1 MITIFRWGHRAV
13 RDERITSHVCLVAR
27 AFGADR
33 VIVSGENADG
43 ILASVRVLTAKW
55 GGKFAISYEGNWLGL
70 LRAWKKKKRG
80 KIVHL
85 TMYGEPL
92 QKKIQKLR
100 KEKNLLV
107 VVGSQKVP
115 PEIYELADYNI
126 SITAQPHSEVAA
138 LAVFLDWY
146 FKGKELDKTFAGAKV
161 RIIPSARGKN
171 VKEA

>member
-1 MITIFRWGHRAV
+1 MITVLRWGHRAV

-27 AFGADR
+27 AFGADK
-33 VIVSGENADG
+33 VVVSGENADS
-43 ILASVRVLTAKW
+43 ILASVRALGKKW
-55 GGKFAISYEGNWLGL
+55 GGEFAIGYEGNWAKF
-70 LRAWKKKKRG
+70 LRAWKKKKKG

-92 QKKIQKLR
+92 QKKISALR
-100 KEKNLLV
+100 REKNLLV

-115 PEIYELADYNI
+115 PEIYALADYNI

-146 FKGKELDKTFAGAKV
+146 FRGKELDKKFAGAKV
-161 RIIPSARGKN
+161 KIMPSARGKN
-171 VKEA
+171 VAEI